1 MEKVQ
6 KAGRR
11 INKKIKAFFG
21 IADAGFSFMTFVE
34 TSYFTPFL
42 TNYALLPNALIV
54 LITTVTGVADIISS
68 LLAGVFL
75 DKSNLKWGKYRS
87 WLLVGPPLVV
97 LFYIFQFTN
106 IGSPTVAS
114 IIISLGFIISHTIW
128 NISWTANMSLV
139 SVLTEDPQERAFLSS
154 RRAAGSTVG
163 KVAAS
168 YLTMPIVLFFTG
180 IFGEGSSLGFTAT
193 AGIFALVMMITYI
206 IHFAISKGYEE
217 PVVDSNAD
225 TRAQTKRGPSITDM
239 FRSVFSNKNLVLFVV
254 SDFTKLIG
262 YYLLMAASF
271 YYFNYVTNSMALQP
285 VFLLVFNIAGFL
297 GAILSPRIVGKL
309 GTKLTY
315 LLGMGGYAASIIIS
329 YFLAENVIA
338 VITIMGI
345 GQLFFGFSYGLTSSF
360 YSNGATYSQW
370 KTGKDTKGIIMAF
383 SGFSIKVSILV
394 RGLILTAGIAAL
406 GFDAKVENVS
416 PEILTGFKNI
426 FFIAPFLFALVA
438 FVIMFFYNLPDSK
451 VREMESEIASR
462 K

>member
-1 MEKVQ
+1 MDKIQ

-11 INKKIKAFFG
+11 INSKIKTFFG

-42 TNYALLPNALIV
+42 TNYALLPNALVV
-54 LITTVTGVADIISS
+54 LITTITGIADIVSS
-68 LLAGVFL
+68 LVAGVFL

-87 WLLVGPPLVV
+87 WLLVGPPFVV

-106 IGSPTVAS
+106 IGSPTLAA
-114 IIISLGFIISHTIW
+114 IIISLGFIISHTVW
-128 NISWTANMSLV
+128 NVSWTANMSLV
-139 SVLTEDPQERAFLSS
+139 SVLTDDPRERAFLSS

-163 KVAAS
+163 KVVAS
-168 YLTMPIVLFFTG
+168 YLTMPVVLFFTG
-180 IFGEGSSLGFTAT
+180 IFGEGSSLGFTVT
-193 AGIFALVMMITYI
+193 AGIFAAVMMVAYYM
-206 IHFAISKGYEE
+206 HFAISKGYEE
-217 PVVDSNAD
+217 PISASS
-225 TRAQTKRGPSITDM
+225 TKTQVKKGPSLADM
-239 FRSVFSNKNLVLFVV
+239 FKSVFSNKNLVLFVI

-285 VFLLVFNIAGFL
+285 VFLLVFNIAGFI
-297 GAILSPRIVGKL
+297 GAIASPSIVGKI

-315 LLGMGGYAASIIIS
+315 LLGMGGYAASIILA
-329 YFLAENVIA
+329 YFVAQNVIA

-345 GQLFFGFSYGLTSSF
+345 GQVFFGFSYGLTSSF

-370 KTGKDTKGIIMAF
+370 KTGKDTKGVIMAF

-406 GFDAKVENVS
+406 GFDAKAENIS
-416 PEILTGFKNI
+416 PEIIEGFKNI
-426 FFIAPFLFALVA
+426 FFIAPFIFAVVA
-438 FVIMFFYNLPDSK
+438 FAIMFFYNLPDNK
-451 VREMESEIASR
+451 VREMEAEIATR